1 MTLDASLHPQTVIV
15 RAQQAEQVGRDP
27 VKVQLLAD
35 SNATGGA
42 LSTIRVSMQAGADG
56 ARPHHHAGS
65 SEMFYVLEGT
75 VEVLSGTEIVQAER
89 GDLIVVPPRSPHAFA
104 AARGKSADLLIVIA
118 PGVERF
124 EYFRKLERIAY
135 GKEPPE
141 SLRDMQELYDTF
153 FLSSPE
159 WDAARAASRT

>member
-1 MTLDASLHPQTVIV
+1 MSLAHPLFDRSLVV
-15 RAQQAEQVGRDP
+15 RAADTETVGRAP
-27 VKVQLLAD
+27 TKVRLLVD

-42 LSTIRVSMQAGADG
+42 LSTVRVTLEKGANG
-56 ARPHHHAGS
+56 ARPHHHKGS
-65 SEMFYVLEGT
+65 AEMFYVLEGT
-75 VEVLSGTEIVQAER
+75 VQVLSGSDIVTAEQ
-89 GDLIVVPPRSPHAFA
+89 GDLIVVPPHLAHAFA

-124 EYFRKLERIAY
+124 EYFRQLERIAY

-141 SLRDMQELYDTF
+141 TLRDVQELYDTY

-159 WDAARAASRT
+159 WDAARE